1 MDIGVTTIVES
12 MHERKE
18 MMAKCSDA
26 FVAMP
31 GGFGTLDELVE
42 IITWVSVTIANQKP
56 FSGLS

>member
-18 MMAKCSDA
+18 MMAKSSDA

-42 IITWVSVTIANQKP
+42 IITWVSVKIAN
-56 FSGLS
+56 